1 MPRAQWLALL
11 TLATCEGPP
20 DTCGSWLQWGRDQTH
35 AGATCSSAL
44 PMSRQ
49 LGELQVDPFVVGETA
64 DGDGDIYVHYQV
76 PLIAGNDVYVEA
88 KSGTYTPCTP
98 PMPPMMPRV
107 CAPYRLN
114 SENWDEVYVHWDGN
128 HLVQKW
134 IFHGDWKPPPYP
146 GFEPMFQPAVVGDRL
161 YVPAQG
167 GALAIVDRHS
177 GQAIGKVAPFSID
190 PDTYVA
196 SPVAA
201 DIAGN
206 VYYTTLSLIHDDPWY
221 SDAHGFLVK
230 ATPDGR
236 IKTVP
241 FESMIPDAPVMCRS
255 TFKRNTDALPWP
267 PPPNP
272 DGMPA
277 LPPIEPCGLQ
287 RPGINAAPAISADGT
302 VFLASRAH
310 LNARYSYIIALNA
323 DLTPKWSA
331 SLRGFLH
338 DGCGV
343 TVPLDGDPMNQPYDC
358 RPGSIVGVDPATN
371 EQPATRVIDD
381 SSSSPV
387 ALPDGGVLY
396 GSHTGYNNARG
407 HLVKLDAGGHVV
419 ATYDFGWDTT
429 PAIYRHDGTYSIL
442 LKDNHYNYDAMTGIP
457 LGPYYI
463 VRLDKNLR
471 TEWKL
476 QSTNTKSCMR
486 LPGQANLVCTDDHP
500 HGFEWCINAP
510 AVDDA
515 GTVYANSEDGWVYA
529 IDKGG
534 HITQRIFLDMSI
546 GAAYTPLA
554 IDGRGLIY
562 TLNAGK
568 LSVVGP

>member
-1 MPRAQWLALL
+1 MPRAALLALL
-11 TLATCEGPP
+11 ALATCDSPP
-20 DTCGSWLQWGRDQTH
+20 ETCGAWLQWGGDPTH
-35 AGATCSSAL
+35 AGATCSAAL
-44 PMSRQ
+44 PMARQ
-49 LGELQVDPFVVGETA
+49 LGEVQFDPFIEGETA

-76 PLIAGNDVYVEA
+76 PLIAGDDVYIEA
-88 KSGTYTPCTP
+88 KSGAYTPCTP
-98 PMPPMMPRV
+98 PMPPMMPNRV

-114 SENWDEVYVHWDGN
+114 SESWDEVQLHWDGN
-128 HLVQKW
+128 HLVQGW
-134 IFHGDWKPPPYP
+134 TFHSDWKPPPFD
-146 GFEPMFQPAVVGDRL
+146 GFEPMFQPAIVGDRL
-161 YVPAQG
+161 YVPAAG
-167 GALAIVDRHS
+167 GAITIVDRHS
-177 GQAIGKVAPFSID
+177 GATTGKIAPFAID

-201 DIAGN
+201 DSAGN
-206 VYYTTLSLIHDDPWY
+206 VYYTTLSLIHDDPWNT
-221 SDAHGFLVK
+221 DAHGFLVK
-230 ATPDGR
+230 ATPEGT
-236 IKTVP
+236 IQTVP
-241 FESMIPDAPVMCRS
+241 FESMVADAPIMCRT
-255 TFKRNTDALPWP
+255 TFNRMDNPLPWP

-272 DGMPA
+272 DGTPA
-277 LPPIEPCGLQ
+277 LPPLAPCGTQ
-287 RPGINAAPAISADGT
+287 RPGLNAAPAIAPDGT
-302 VFLASRAH
+302 IYLVSKAH
-310 LNARYSYIIALNA
+310 MNARYSYVIALNG
-323 DLTPKWSA
+323 DLTPKWST

-343 TVPLDGDPMNQPYDC
+343 TIPLDGDDMDHKYDC
-358 RPGSIVGVDPATN
+358 RPGTTMGVDPATN

-396 GSHTGYNNARG
+396 GSHTSYNDARG

-442 LKDNHYNYDAMTGIP
+442 LKDNHYLYDANGVD

-463 VRLDKNLR
+463 VRLDKNLKP
-471 TEWKL
+471 EWKL
-476 QSTNTKSCMR
+476 QSTNTMSCTR
-486 LPGQANLVCTDDHP
+486 VPGQTDLVCTDDHP

-510 AVDDA
+510 AVDRN

-529 IDKGG
+529 IDKNGRV
-534 HITQRIFLDMSI
+534 TQRIFLDMSI